1 MIDHR
6 QRHPEERK
14 TLAFVLAAAV
24 HVLFAVFLMVSVQW
38 QTKKPQPV
46 EVELWGGPPPAP
58 AQHEVAQPKPQPK
71 AEPTP
76 PPATPE
82 PKPEP
87 LPEKKA
93 DIAVEKVKP
102 TPKPKPTPV
111 PTPTPAPTP
120 KPTPVPKPTPAPKPT
135 PEPKKAEAKPK
146 AKPQSEFD
154 QLLSTSNNTPSAGAK
169 PGGKGSNPNATVN
182 TGPGSGSGTSPISSK
197 GLTDYRSKVGQ
208 LIRSKLVYPDDKG
221 NPAAGLKISVLP
233 DGTISSV
240 TVVKSSGIAAYDEA
254 AQRAVMA
261 LGRMPPLPEGQPF
274 SGQYREWNIN
284 FRLKD

>member
-6 QRHPEERK
+6 QRHPEERR

-58 AQHEVAQPKPQPK
+58 AQHEVAKPEPQPK

-135 PEPKKAEAKPK
+135 PEPKKAAPK

-169 PGGKGSNPNATVN
+169 PGGKGNNPNATVN
-182 TGPGSGSGTSPISSK
+182 TGPGSGNGTSPISSK

-233 DGTISSV
+233 DGTISNV

>member
-6 QRHPEERK
+6 QRHPEERR
-14 TLAFVLAAAV
+14 TLAFVLAAIV
-24 HVLFAVFLMVSVQW
+24 HVLFALFLMVSVQW

-46 EVELWGGPPPAP
+46 EVELWGGPPAAP
-58 AQHEVAQPKPQPK
+58 AQHEVAQPEPK

-82 PKPEP
+82 PEP
-87 LPEKKA
+87 LPEEKA
-93 DIAVEKVKP
+93 DIAVEKAKP
-102 TPKPKPTPV
+102 E
-111 PTPTPAPTP
+111 PTPAPT
-120 KPTPVPKPTPAPKPT
+120 PKPTPAPKPT
-135 PEPKKAEAKPK
+135 PEPKQAEAKPEKPK

-169 PGGKGSNPNATVN
+169 PGGKGSNATVS
-182 TGPGSGSGTSPISSK
+182 TGPGSGNGTSPISSK
-197 GLTDYRSKVGQ
+197 GLNDYRSKVGQ

-233 DGTISSV
+233 DGTISDV
-240 TVVKSSGIAAYDEA
+240 VVVKSSGIAAYDDA

-261 LGRMPPLPEGQPF
+261 LGKMPPLPDSQPF
-274 SGQYREWNIN
+274 SGPYREWNIN